1 MKVKKHQ
8 DDKLTALYYQAVD
21 YFDKNKNKVYWIITG
36 VVVLIAVVFIY
47 FKSQKAKELEASDN
61 LIKIQNIY
69 FNGSYKQAIEG
80 DSLGMTKGLL
90 YVVDNYGSTESGQTA
105 KILLANS
112 YYFLNDLDNALKYYK
127 DFSGKNEILKAASL
141 AGIASVYEAKGD
153 YKEGSSYYEKA
164 ARVSSDIIN
173 NDEYLYN
180 AIRNYFHLKDAESIK
195 KITKQL
201 KEEYPKSKYI
211 LQLNRYELSN

>member
-8 DDKLTALYYQAVD
+8 DDKLAALYYQAVD
-21 YFDKNKNKVYWIITG
+21 YFDKNKNKVYWVVTG
-36 VVVLIAVVFIY
+36 IVVLIAVVFIY
-47 FKSQKAKELEASDN
+47 FKSQKAKEIEASDN
-61 LIKIQNIY
+61 LIRTQNIY
-69 FNGSYKQAIEG
+69 FSGDYNQAISG

-90 YVVDNYGSTESGQTA
+90 YIVDNYGSTESGQTA

-112 YYFLNDLDNALKYYK
+112 YYFLNDFDNSLKYYK

-141 AGIASVYEAKGD
+141 AGIGAVNEAKGD
-153 YKEGSSYYEKA
+153 FKEGALNYEKA
-164 ARVSSDIIN
+164 AKVSKDVIS

-180 AIRNYFHLKDAESIK
+180 AIRNYFNLKDAESIK
-195 KITKQL
+195 KITNQL

-211 LQLNRYELSN
+211 LQLNRYEISN